1 DLFEEFELSADT
13 KAVVAPMT
21 VVAGQFTPSTPGTP
35 VNLMM
40 RPLSLASMAMA
51 AGHDPRAQNLR
62 GSTGLT
68 VGGMGAIIDA

>member
-1 DLFEEFELSADT
+1 LQTLVKNLTTVADQEAFGRIFFGSARDLFEEFELSADT

-51 AGHDPRAQNLR
+51 
-62 GSTGLT
+62 
-68 VGGMGAIIDA
+68 